1 MNNVFLRV
9 GNLLQP
15 QKTSPTGM
23 ATDKAWQTMVVNPP
37 PKVVIPVMLGVLTAG
52 RQSVNEARLL
62 EARILEK
69 LDSVSELD
77 LDFRLIEDNEMATL
91 GRAFQQRPFPG
102 LESLSLSQ
110 NKVEELAMPQIAKA
124 IESGHLANLKKL
136 NLYKCGID
144 GPGAVMLAEALQS
157 GNLSRLQ
164 NLELSYNNIGDMGLV
179 AISNALASGY
189 VPAIKTL
196 SLGGDIETQGE
207 GFHIQGSQALARA
220 FQSGNSPLLEDLQL
234 WGVVEEEGFIAVI
247 KGLESRMVGC
257 FKSLYFSDCKIKL
270 AGAKALSRALQSP
283 SFSYLTLFGIFES
296 RLLGDEGITALAE
309 AFKSSNLNNLEYL
322 YLNYIRMKDKG
333 WSELTSLLEAGHLP
347 NLSELYAI
355 EDFHH
360 ISQASAEAL
369 AKAYHNN
376 ASLVSKVAVSKW
388 PSEELKK
395 KVENLRTVNQNLR
408 ASTSAE

>member
-1 MNNVFLRV
+1 
-9 GNLLQP
+9 
-15 QKTSPTGM
+15 M
-23 ATDKAWQTMVVNPP
+23 AYEQARMMANPP

-52 RQSVNEARLL
+52 RQTINEARVL

-102 LESLSLSQ
+102 LEILSLSQ
-110 NKVEELAMPQIAKA
+110 NRVEELAMPQIARA
-124 IESGHLANLKKL
+124 IETGNLSNLRKL
-136 NLYKCGID
+136 NLYKCRID
-144 GPGAVMLAEALQS
+144 GAGAIMLAEALQS

-196 SLGGDIETQGE
+196 SLGGDVETQGE
-207 GFHIQGSQALARA
+207 GFHVQGSQALARA
-220 FQSGNSPLLEDLQL
+220 FQSGNSPLLEDLQI
-234 WGVVEEEGFIAVI
+234 WGIVEEEGVIAVI

-257 FKSLYFSDCKIKL
+257 FKSLYFSNCKIRL
-270 AGAKALSRALQSP
+270 DGAKALARALQSP
-283 SFSYLTLFGIFES
+283 SFSYLSLLGIFES
-296 RLLGDEGITALAE
+296 PMLGDEGVAALAE
-309 AFKSSNLNNLEYL
+309 AFKSSNLNSLEHL
-322 YLNYIRMKDKG
+322 YLNYVRMKDKG
-333 WSELTSLLEAGHLP
+333 WSELTALLEAGHLP
-347 NLSELYAI
+347 NLSGIYAI

-360 ISQASAEAL
+360 ISRSSAEAL

-376 ASLVSKVAVSKW
+376 TSLVAKVIVCKW
-388 PSEELKK
+388 PNEGVEKE
-395 KVENLRTVNQNLR
+395 VENLRSINQNLR
-408 ASTSAE
+408 TSTSAE

>member
-1 MNNVFLRV
+1 
-9 GNLLQP
+9 
-15 QKTSPTGM
+15 M
-23 ATDKAWQTMVVNPP
+23 ATEQAWRTMIVNPP
-37 PKVVIPVMLGVLTAG
+37 PRVMIPVMLGVLTAG
-52 RQSVNEARLL
+52 KQSVKEARLL
-62 EARILEK
+62 EAGILEK

-77 LDFRLIEDNEMATL
+77 LDFRLIEDKEMATL

-110 NKVEELAMPQIAKA
+110 NRVEELAMPQIARA
-124 IESGHLANLKKL
+124 IESGHLCNLKKL
-136 NLYKCGID
+136 NLYKCRID
-144 GPGAVMLAEALQS
+144 GAGAVMLAEALQS
-157 GNLSRLQ
+157 GNLARLQ

-234 WGVVEEEGFIAVI
+234 WGIVEEEGFLAVI

-257 FKSLYFSDCKIKL
+257 FKSLYFSNCKITL
-270 AGAKALSRALQSP
+270 VGAKALSRALQSP

-296 RLLGDEGITALAE
+296 PLLGDEGIAALAE
-309 AFKSSNLNNLEYL
+309 AFKSSNLNSLEYL
-322 YLNYIRMKDKG
+322 YLNYVRMKDKG
-333 WSELTSLLEAGHLP
+333 WSELTSLLEAGQLP
-347 NLSELYAI
+347 NLSELYAV

-360 ISQASAEAL
+360 ISPSSAEAL

-376 ASLVSKVAVSKW
+376 TSLVAKVAVSKW
-388 PSEELKK
+388 PSEDLKK
-395 KVENLRTVNQNLR
+395 KVENLRIVNQNLR